1 MHSWLYTHFSWN
13 STFATIQE
21 DVFLEGYKR
30 HIVAENA
37 PAPLTYAEEEL
48 EMIKKNEASE
58 VLKYIVVLVP
68 PHWDSESGIE
78 NVKNII
84 VVIWLLYPYNSW

>member
-1 MHSWLYTHFSWN
+1 M
-13 STFATIQE
+13 
-21 DVFLEGYKR
+21 
-30 HIVAENA
+30 AENA

-58 VLKYIVVLVP
+58 VLKYIVVSVP
-68 PHWDSESGIE
+68 HLDSESSIE

-84 VVIWLLYPYNSW
+84 IVI